1 MAIDRGNTVY
11 WDDITF
17 RDKDGET
24 ITVDTATLT
33 VTYPLNDDPTD
44 EEITLTDNG
53 DGTWSGEWQSRV
65 SDEGWVSWTAT
76 GVRDSDGAECVKDGR
91 FKLIA
96 GKSNARAD
104 A

>member
-17 RDKDGET
+17 KDRDGEI

-33 VTYPLNDDPTD
+33 VTYPLGNTTED
-44 EEITLTDNG
+44 EDITLTDNL
-53 DGTWSGEWQSRV
+53 DGTWAGSWQSRV
-65 SDEGWVSWTAT
+65 SDTGWVAWTAT
-76 GVRDSDGAECVKDGR
+76 GVRDSDGAECVKDGK
-91 FKLIA
+91 FKLIS
-96 GKSNARAD
+96 GKANVRAD